1 MKVEVNSSS
10 SVISHIH
17 SLLQDFVRTRLQ
29 NEGLPDFAS
38 SHGNILFQLSIVPP
52 NSTMQMKELAEKI
65 NRDKSTTTVL
75 VRKLESEGFVQI
87 IQDSKDKRIR
97 SVKLTEKGRNFTEKT
112 SSISKALTQTFYKD
126 FTEKEKQQFCG
137 FLERICNHFED

>member
-1 MKVEVNSSS
+1 MKIEVNSSS

-17 SLLQDFVRTRLQ
+17 SLLQDFVRTHLQ
-29 NEGLPDFAS
+29 KEGFPDFAS
-38 SHGNILFQLSIVPP
+38 SHGNILFQLSVLPQPGTIP
-52 NSTMQMKELAEKI
+52 MKELAEKI

-87 IQDSKDKRIR
+87 VQDSKDKRIR

-112 SSISKALTQTFYKD
+112 GLISKSLTETFYKN
-126 FTEKEKQQFCG
+126 FTEEEKKQFCG
-137 FLERICNHFED
+137 FLERICQNFED